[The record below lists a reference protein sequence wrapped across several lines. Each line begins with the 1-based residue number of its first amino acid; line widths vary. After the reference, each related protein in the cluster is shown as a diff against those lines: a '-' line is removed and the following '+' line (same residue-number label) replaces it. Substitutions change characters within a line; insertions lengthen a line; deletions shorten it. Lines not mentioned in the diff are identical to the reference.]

1 MGSDLV
7 HADRERCRTIRTAGH
22 EEREMTRDRPSRGFS
37 LIEVL
42 VVLVVLAIV
51 SSIVIPALF
60 YALNRG
66 RQIRTVADLRLLG
79 GRIEA
84 YSVDHG
90 WYPTGSDVDA
100 LDVLV
105 PEYTDHVTKEDAW
118 EHQLIYNGGALN
130 YSLGSAGKDG
140 GNTLIV
146 IGDGGPTKDFDADI
160 IFSMGSFVQWPEG
173 TQE

>member
-1 MGSDLV
+1 M
-7 HADRERCRTIRTAGH
+7 
-22 EEREMTRDRPSRGFS
+22 RDRSSRGFS
-37 LIEVL
+37 LIELL
-42 VVLVVLAIV
+42 VVLVVIAIV

-66 RQIRTVADLRLLG
+66 RQVRTVADLRLLG

-84 YSVDHG
+84 YSVDIG
-90 WYPTGSDVDA
+90 RYPTGSDITA

-105 PEYTDHVTKEDAW
+105 PEYVDHVTKVDAW
-118 EHQLIYNGGALN
+118 EHELIYNGVALN
-130 YSLGSAGKDG
+130 YSLGSTGKDG
-140 GNTLIV
+140 GSALDL
-146 IGDGGPTKDFDADI
+146 IGDGGPTTNFNDDI

>member
-1 MGSDLV
+1 V
-7 HADRERCRTIRTAGH
+7 I
-22 EEREMTRDRPSRGFS
+22 
-37 LIEVL
+37 
-42 VVLVVLAIV
+42 AIV

-66 RQIRTVADLRLLG
+66 RQMRTVADLRLLG

-84 YSVDHG
+84 YSVDCG
-90 WYPTGSDVDA
+90 RYPTGSDITA
-100 LDVLV
+100 LDVLI
-105 PEYTDHVTKEDAW
+105 PEYLDNVTKFDAW
-118 EHQLIYNGGALN
+118 EHELIYIGVPMH

-140 GNTLIV
+140 GNSLQV
-146 IGDGGPTKDFDADI
+146 IGDGGPTKNFDDDI